1 MQLMVKSELIS
12 TEAWCTIPFYSSMI
26 LLVKLIVAVAQVNT
40 IYQYT
45 EMVLFGILQVSYAV
59 NSWKPNIC

>member
-59 NSWKPNIC
+59 NS